1 MLKGSVKKTYYHYN
15 NSGLGS
21 PAGQTPSSINVRGN
35 VVRIDR
41 NRTGALRLDIQTSA
55 HIKVSVVEHLSK
67 RILVRA
73 SGPFRSTAGHFH
85 SAAGHFYSAAGA
97 DPEEPGRDLG
107 VLEAPVEP
115 RLKKPPLFKVVL
127 LNDDYTP
134 MEFVVEVLQIFFGMD
149 REKATQVML
158 AVHTTGK
165 ATCGIYPRDIAETKS
180 AQVNKYAQDNQHPLI
195 SEIEA
200 VDDDE

>member
-1 MLKGSVKKTYYHYN
+1 MVKGSVKKTYYPHKY
-15 NSGLGS
+15 SGLGE
-21 PAGQTPSSINVRGN
+21 PADQAPSSVNVPGN

-41 NRTGALRLDIQTSA
+41 KRTGALRLDIQTIDHS
-55 HIKVSVVEHLSK
+55 KVSVVEHLSQ

-73 SGPFRSTAGHFH
+73 SGSFRQ
-85 SAAGHFYSAAGA
+85 AAGHIYSAAGS

-115 RLKKPPLFKVVL
+115 KLKKPPLFKVVL

-134 MEFVVEVLQIFFGMD
+134 MEFVVEVLQMFFGMD
-149 REKATQVML
+149 REKATQIML

-180 AQVNKYAQDNQHPLI
+180 AQVNQYAQDNQHPLI

-200 VDDDE
+200 VEDDD